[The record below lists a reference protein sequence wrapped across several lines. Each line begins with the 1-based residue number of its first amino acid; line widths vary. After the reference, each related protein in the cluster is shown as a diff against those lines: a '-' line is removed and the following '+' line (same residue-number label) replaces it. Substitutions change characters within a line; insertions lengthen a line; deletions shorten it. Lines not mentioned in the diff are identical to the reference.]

1 MDGGVFQ
8 DRACVIEMEQPAGLP
23 TDMAVSSRRRLVQ
36 SARPTK
42 LQLLVVFLKLVETK
56 NGKKKKKTSPS

>member
-8 DRACVIEMEQPAGLP
+8 DRARVIEMEQPAGLP

-36 SARPTK
+36 SP
-42 LQLLVVFLKLVETK
+42 
-56 NGKKKKKTSPS
+56 

>member
-8 DRACVIEMEQPAGLP
+8 DRARVIEMEQPAGLP

-36 SARPTK
+36 SPWPTK
-42 LQLLVVFLKLVETK
+42 LQLLVVFLKLVA
-56 NGKKKKKTSPS
+56 KKKKNLLPANM